1 MIYQMIN
8 KIKETSGSLLIRFQN
23 FKDVTLLLI
32 VTIIFKITLE
42 VGYWILVSKDHNT
55 YIADFSILKYL
66 VGTAWCAMLFFGIS
80 HQEKKVSSFFLYF
93 IYLTQ
98 IIPITIIY
106 ALGNQDSIYYNVV
119 CIAFFVCENIV
130 GINRKKET
138 FRPRNKTISTL
149 MMICFFS
156 AVVILIIS
164 IFIENGFP
172 TLAAMDIYDVY
183 AVRDNFQ
190 LNKYMNYILS
200 MVTAA
205 VIPILITKYIIE
217 KRYIFATFFVAV
229 QLVLYLYTGNKA
241 WLFMLPLVII
251 TVLWSRREN
260 FYKEFFI
267 CFCLGMSA
275 LTLLACFSP
284 FMEDFW
290 NNIFSLLGRRTML
303 LPANNK
309 FVYYD
314 YFSNNPPLGL
324 GGIFPRWLV
333 DIPSFYENVP
343 YTYEISDIYF
353 GKPDMQSNTGFLAEG
368 FARFGHVGTLIIL
381 IFFAFILRKIDGF
394 QKREGYSLT
403 IGFFIY
409 AMYTLI
415 DRFLLDSFIMG
426 PWMVLACILIF
437 YTKVTKED
445 YISLFNCFKQKIF
458 NGVSFLKNKISH

>member
-42 VGYWILVSKDHNT
+42 VGYWIIVSKDHNT

-119 CIAFFVCENIV
+119 CIAFFVCEIIV

-190 LNKYMNYILS
+190 LNKYMNCL
-200 MVTAA
+200 
-205 VIPILITKYIIE
+205 
-217 KRYIFATFFVAV
+217 
-229 QLVLYLYTGNKA
+229 LYT
-241 WLFMLPLVII
+241 
-251 TVLWSRREN
+251 
-260 FYKEFFI
+260 
-267 CFCLGMSA
+267 
-275 LTLLACFSP
+275 
-284 FMEDFW
+284 
-290 NNIFSLLGRRTML
+290 
-303 LPANNK
+303 
-309 FVYYD
+309 
-314 YFSNNPPLGL
+314 
-324 GGIFPRWLV
+324 
-333 DIPSFYENVP
+333 
-343 YTYEISDIYF
+343 SD
-353 GKPDMQSNTGFLAEG
+353 DADE
-368 FARFGHVGTLIIL
+368 
-381 IFFAFILRKIDGF
+381 
-394 QKREGYSLT
+394 
-403 IGFFIY
+403 
-409 AMYTLI
+409 
-415 DRFLLDSFIMG
+415 
-426 PWMVLACILIF
+426 
-437 YTKVTKED
+437 
-445 YISLFNCFKQKIF
+445 
-458 NGVSFLKNKISH
+458 